1 MATKTVTNLEQ
12 AQTTVLNAFQ
22 GARAELKSLVDRGI
36 DLAEKRTRAMF
47 RYARALTKRLGGAA
61 RKAKKKS

>member
-1 MATKTVTNLEQ
+1 MATKTVTQ

-36 DLAEKRTRAMF
+36 DLAEKRTKAMF
-47 RYARALTKRLGGAA
+47 RFARTLTKRLGGAA